1 MHQLGKTNRQVSRIG
16 LGLAALGRP
25 GYINLNHAE
34 DLDAQ
39 YAVEAMQQRT
49 HRILD
54 SAWDAGIRYFDAAR
68 SYGRAEEFLGNWLRQ
83 QQHDPLDVTIGSK
96 WGYTYTAD
104 WQVAAEKHEIKE
116 HSLAVLQRQWGET
129 QTTLADY
136 IDLYQI
142 HSATL
147 QSGVLDNQP
156 VLERLAELKQH
167 GILIGFTVSG
177 PKQATVIEKAAS
189 IQFSDGLLFDT
200 VQVTWNLLETS
211 TQAVLQDVNAAGM
224 GVIVKEAVA
233 NGRLTPKNT
242 DPGFA
247 EKRALL
253 EAQAS
258 RLDTTIDALALAA
271 VLAQPWVDVVLS
283 GAATVDQL
291 QSNLG
296 ALDVVWD
303 AEASWALSSLI
314 ESPDVYWQT
323 RSALPWN

>member
-1 MHQLGKTNRQVSRIG
+1 
-16 LGLAALGRP
+16 
-25 GYINLNHAE
+25 
-34 DLDAQ
+34 
-39 YAVEAMQQRT
+39 
-49 HRILD
+49 
-54 SAWDAGIRYFDAAR
+54 
-68 SYGRAEEFLGNWLRQ
+68 
-83 QQHDPLDVTIGSK
+83 LDVTIGSK

-104 WQVAAEKHEIKE
+104 WQIEAEKHEIKE

-129 QTTLADY
+129 RVTLADY
-136 IDLYQI
+136 LDLYQI

-147 QSGVLDNQP
+147 QSGVLDNQA

-211 TQAVLQDVNAAGM
+211 TQAVLQDVSAAGM

-291 QSNLG
+291 QSNLE

-303 AEASWALSSLI
+303 AEASRALSPLI